1 MSTELYHSS
10 GTGNSLAIARDVAGK
25 TGGRLISIPSLMDR
39 KSLRVDADVMV
50 VVFPV
55 QHGAPPLI
63 VERFVRK
70 LTGLEDRY
78 LVGICTYGDSPGLA
92 IEYLAKALESRDGN
106 LVAGF
111 AVHMPHN
118 YITPSFAL
126 RGFLSSF
133 VLREIADQKQQALL
147 ADSKK
152 RIDAISEF
160 VNARKT
166 GTFETGSRR
175 STRLSNWLGL
185 EERLGKRVWLK
196 VAGVVEPTELP
207 FLESRQLM
215 DHGFHCD
222 QKCSGCGVCSRICPA
237 RDIEIVD
244 AKPAWH
250 HRCEQCFACLQW
262 CPEEV
267 PPSRGDGVRHDEAVA
282 PRLGSH

>member
-1 MSTELYHSS
+1 VSTELYHFS

-39 KSLRVDADVMV
+39 ESLRVDADVMV

-92 IEYLAKALESRDGN
+92 IEYLAKALESRGGN
-106 LVAGF
+106 LAAGF
-111 AVHMPHN
+111 AVHMPYN

-133 VLREIADQKQQALL
+133 VLRELADEKQQALL

-152 RIDAISEF
+152 RIEEISEF
-160 VNARKT
+160 KNARRT
-166 GTFETGSRR
+166 GTFETGSRIMAFTA
-175 STRLSNWLGL
+175 TRNATDVVSVQGSAPQATSRWLTPSPRGTIAASSVSRACNGVRKRYHHPGVRVSDMMRQSRQGQAVT
-185 EERLGKRVWLK
+185 ERHQAHR
-196 VAGVVEPTELP
+196 AGAPRACGA
-207 FLESRQLM
+207 LES
-215 DHGFHCD
+215 
-222 QKCSGCGVCSRICPA
+222 
-237 RDIEIVD
+237 
-244 AKPAWH
+244 AKGA
-250 HRCEQCFACLQW
+250 
-262 CPEEV
+262 
-267 PPSRGDGVRHDEAVA
+267 
-282 PRLGSH
+282 

>member
-1 MSTELYHSS
+1 MSTEFYHFS

-152 RIDAISEF
+152 RIDEISEF

-267 PPSRGDGVRHDEAVA
+267 PPSGGEGVRHDEAVA

>member
-1 MSTELYHSS
+1 MSTEFYHFS

-39 KSLRVDADVMV
+39 ESLRVDADVMV

-55 QHGAPPLI
+55 QHSAPPLI
-63 VERFVRK
+63 AERFVRK

-92 IEYLAKALESRDGN
+92 SEYLAKALESRGGN
-106 LVAGF
+106 LAAGF
-111 AVHMPHN
+111 AVHMPYN

-133 VLREIADQKQQALL
+133 VLQE
-147 ADSKK
+147 
-152 RIDAISEF
+152 ISEF
-160 VNARKT
+160 VNARRT

-222 QKCSGCGVCSRICPA
+222 EKCNGCGVCSRICPA
-237 RDIEIVD
+237 RDIEMVD
-244 AKPAWH
+244 AKLAWH

-262 CPEEV
+262 CPEEAIQFRNGTSGRKRYHH
-267 PPSRGDGVRHDEAVA
+267 PGVRVSDMI
-282 PRLGSH
+282 RQSRQG